1 MRSVLTE
8 VRKVHA
14 YRVPMLVAWAIPVLC
29 GLWGYSLIIR
39 GASVESAQHLLDS
52 YLAFG
57 GVLLPVTWF
66 MLPMLLVNGD
76 LHDGTLRPA
85 LLANPHPL
93 RVIGAKWIASV
104 ITALA
109 SAGLVWLFLIGALLL
124 RPDGS
129 AIMVMAVEALPRLLV
144 QATACVILGMGIYL
158 LTGFRGTPWL
168 ILGFVVWAQLIERV
182 LGSALPGTAGMLASP
197 LRLIDFWVRMRWS
210 DTQFTELQ
218 NIGFIPFAVYA
229 TVIALIGAVLYS
241 RYTDR
246 SGRAWSR
253 KEVST

>member
-8 VRKVHA
+8 VSKVHA
-14 YRVPMLVAWAIPVLC
+14 YRVPMLVAWAVPLLC
-29 GLWGYSLIIR
+29 GLWGYSLILR
-39 GASVESAQHLLDS
+39 GASVESAQRMLDS

-57 GVLLPVTWF
+57 GVLLPVAWF

-93 RVIGAKWIASV
+93 RVIGAKWIASLV
-104 ITALA
+104 AALA
-109 SAGLVWLFLIGALLL
+109 SAGLVWLFLTGVLLL

-129 AIMVMAVEALPRLLV
+129 AILDLAVEALPRLLV
-144 QATACVILGMGIYL
+144 QATACVFLGMGIYL
-158 LTGFRGTPWL
+158 LTGFRGAPWL
-168 ILGFVVWAQLIERV
+168 VLGFVIWGQLIERV
-182 LGSALPGTAGMLASP
+182 LGSALPGMAGMLTSP

-218 NIGFIPFAVYA
+218 NIGFIPFTVYA
-229 TVIALIGAVLYS
+229 TAIALIAVVLYS
-241 RYTDR
+241 RYADR

-253 KEVST
+253 KEPST